1 MIQTILMV
9 LVAFNLLT
17 TISLR
22 TERDCLKEKLE
33 ATLSAK
39 TDESENQ
46 EQIKDILKICSKK
59 ALR

>member
-9 LVAFNLLT
+9 LVAFNLLM

-33 ATLSAK
+33 ATLSSK